1 MKFSTAVSSLLLV
14 SYSEAFVSSPRTASI
29 SGISYNGAFTKP
41 SYLQA
46 GFGKNE
52 NSNKK
57 HKNKSKLLKALE
69 EDNMKDSMPV
79 DEVLEKDVP
88 VESLLDQVAGQDVDA
103 KQDISEE
110 VVSEEEESVE
120 AEAAPESNV
129 VAVDESVEPEVEEA
143 VPEEPVVAETET
155 VPQPNIEVVGE
166 PLDQEGDDQ
175 SLKVPS
181 VVTDEEKAYA
191 EGQKLLLDYFELER
205 LRAFAEE
212 VKRTT
217 REEAIMAK
225 QLGDEIVSLKAE
237 LKAAKEEA
245 ETAKYWQQEAEKE
258 LVRYQEQEKL
268 IKQAEQD
275 AEEQKRLRMEAE
287 QRNAARI
294 AALEEERQREAARIE
309 EEVRL
314 RLAAEE
320 EAARQKQIE
329 EEKLR
334 YEAKLRIEE
343 KLRLKAEAEE
353 EERMRA
359 EVEAAQ
365 AMAAEKERQRMEA
378 DGAPVAPVEEP
389 VAVEQPPAVVET
401 EEVESTVVEN
411 GGEPAV
417 TDMPMAE
424 STDIVEE
431 VEVATPPPV
440 PATEYNPQEI
450 QVPEPTAAVFE
461 VHDADSIVLEEVDD
475 TPVDTTVPEDA
486 WVSFNEP
493 EIREKKSKRTPDV
506 NEEGWETAT
515 PEKVVTSATKQS
527 NWESFNEPEL
537 VKQVQEEVNIAP
549 ASKKEEDDGWGNFY
563 IVKDII

>member
-1 MKFSTAVSSLLLV
+1 MKFSTAVSSLLLA
-14 SYSEAFVSSPRTASI
+14 SYSEAFVLSPKTASV
-29 SGISYNGAFTKP
+29 STVAYNGVFTKP

-52 NSNKK
+52 NSAKK
-57 HKNKSKLLKALE
+57 HKNKSRLLKALE
-69 EDNMKDSMPV
+69 EDNMKDSMSV
-79 DEVLEKDVP
+79 DDILEKDVP
-88 VESLLDQVAGQDVDA
+88 VESLLDQVAGQDVDT
-103 KQDISEE
+103 KQDISEK
-110 VVSEEEESVE
+110 VVSEEEPVVAKTAPESVE
-120 AEAAPESNV
+120 AK
-129 VAVDESVEPEVEEA
+129 VEEA
-143 VPEEPVVAETET
+143 MPEAPVVAATET

-166 PLDQEGDDQ
+166 PLDQEEDNQG
-175 SLKVPS
+175 LKVPT
-181 VVTDEEKAYA
+181 VVTEEEKAYA
-191 EGQKLLLDYFELER
+191 EGQKLLLDYFELAR

-212 VKRTT
+212 VARTT
-217 REEAIMAK
+217 REEAMMAK

-245 ETAKYWQQEAEKE
+245 ETAKYWQEEAEKE

-329 EEKLR
+329 EERLR

-365 AMAAEKERQRMEA
+365 AMAAEKERQRIEA
-378 DGAPVAPVEEP
+378 DGVPVAPVEEP
-389 VAVEQPPAVVET
+389 QPPAVAET

-411 GGEPAV
+411 AGEPTAP
-417 TDMPMAE
+417 DMPMAE
-424 STDIVEE
+424 STDVAEE
-431 VEVATPPPV
+431 VEVATPPTVPV
-440 PATEYNPQEI
+440 AEYKPEDI
-450 QVPEPTAAVFE
+450 QVPEPTAAAFE

-475 TPVDTTVPEDA
+475 TPVDTTVHKDA

-493 EIREKKSKRTPDV
+493 EIREKKSKGTPDV

-515 PEKVVTSATKQS
+515 PKKEVTSATKQS

-537 VKQVQEEVNIAP
+537 AKPVSEEVNITPAP
-549 ASKKEEDDGWGNFY
+549 KKEENDGWGNFY

>member
-1 MKFSTAVSSLLLV
+1 M
-14 SYSEAFVSSPRTASI
+14 
-29 SGISYNGAFTKP
+29 
-41 SYLQA
+41 
-46 GFGKNE
+46 
-52 NSNKK
+52 
-57 HKNKSKLLKALE
+57 
-69 EDNMKDSMPV
+69 
-79 DEVLEKDVP
+79 
-88 VESLLDQVAGQDVDA
+88 
-103 KQDISEE
+103 
-110 VVSEEEESVE
+110 
-120 AEAAPESNV
+120 
-129 VAVDESVEPEVEEA
+129 
-143 VPEEPVVAETET
+143 
-155 VPQPNIEVVGE
+155 
-166 PLDQEGDDQ
+166 
-175 SLKVPS
+175 
-181 VVTDEEKAYA
+181 
-191 EGQKLLLDYFELER
+191 
-205 LRAFAEE
+205 RAFAEE
-212 VKRTT
+212 VARTT
-217 REEAIMAK
+217 REEAMMAK

-245 ETAKYWQQEAEKE
+245 ETAKYWQEEAEKE

-329 EEKLR
+329 EERLR

-365 AMAAEKERQRMEA
+365 AMAAEKERQRIEA
-378 DGAPVAPVEEP
+378 DGVPVAPVEEP
-389 VAVEQPPAVVET
+389 QPPAVAET

-411 GGEPAV
+411 AGEPTAP
-417 TDMPMAE
+417 DMPMAE
-424 STDIVEE
+424 STDVAEE
-431 VEVATPPPV
+431 VEVATPPTVPV
-440 PATEYNPQEI
+440 AEYKPEDI
-450 QVPEPTAAVFE
+450 QVPEPTAAAFE

-475 TPVDTTVPEDA
+475 TPVDTTVHKDA

-493 EIREKKSKRTPDV
+493 EIREKKSKGTPDV

-515 PEKVVTSATKQS
+515 PKKEVTSATKQS

-537 VKQVQEEVNIAP
+537 AKPVSEEVNITPAP
-549 ASKKEEDDGWGNFY
+549 KKEENDGWGNFY